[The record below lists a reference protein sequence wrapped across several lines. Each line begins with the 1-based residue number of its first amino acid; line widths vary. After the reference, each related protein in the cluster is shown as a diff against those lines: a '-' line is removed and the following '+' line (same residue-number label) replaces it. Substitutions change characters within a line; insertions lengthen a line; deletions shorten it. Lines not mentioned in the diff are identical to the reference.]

1 MAKKDDAPESV
12 DPVPFH
18 GEVDVPKDKPLGGKS
33 LLDETNVASP
43 DKSKAEEKAVEGA
56 KAEKGLDKQAT
67 EAEAQDKAPAHLA
80 TPVGQSNPPSEDPR
94 GESPRD
100 AVKKT
105 PANMGYVGYPA
116 GAPASHENQPVTPTR
131 YALEMTQ
138 WLSLPE
144 ADRARIRPPAPPEGQ
159 EPHPLAVHPHDAK
172 EDPKTW
178 DEAEAKGQSRELP
191 PVSA

>member
-1 MAKKDDAPESV
+1 MAKKDDAPASV
-12 DPVPFH
+12 EPVPFH
-18 GEVDVPKDKPLGGKS
+18 GEVDMPSNKPLS
-33 LLDETNVASP
+33 V
-43 DKSKAEEKAVEGA
+43 DKSPAEEKAVEGA

-80 TPVGQSNPPSEDPR
+80 TPVGQSNPPAEDPR

-144 ADRARIRPPAPPEGQ
+144 ADRARIRPPEPPEGQ
-159 EPHPLAVHPHDAK
+159 DPHPLAVHPHDAK

-191 PVSA
+191 PVTA